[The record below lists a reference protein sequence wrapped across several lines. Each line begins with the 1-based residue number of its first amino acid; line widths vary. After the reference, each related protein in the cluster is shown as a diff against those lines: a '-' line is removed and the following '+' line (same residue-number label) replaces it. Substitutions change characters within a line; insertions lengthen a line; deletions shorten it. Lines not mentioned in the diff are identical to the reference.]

1 MTRALTVA
9 ARDGGMRAVLAD
21 DSVLL
26 RSGLVLLLERH
37 GITVVAEVGDG
48 EQLLAAVAQHEPD
61 IAIVDI
67 RMPPSFTVEGVRA
80 ALAVRRR
87 HPGVAVL
94 LLSQHLEHREALALL
109 QKPGGGVGYLL
120 KDRITDVAGFLRD
133 VRDVAAAGTAID
145 PIVVER
151 LLRRPRASGGVGMLS
166 PREREILARM
176 AAGRANRG
184 ISADLHLSERTV
196 ETHVRSIFAKLGL
209 ADEPDTHRRV
219 LAVLT
224 FLAD

>member
-1 MTRALTVA
+1 
-9 ARDGGMRAVLAD
+9 MRAVLAD

-26 RSGLVLLLERH
+26 RSGLALLLQQQ

-48 EQLLAAVAQHEPD
+48 EQLLAAVAEHQPD
-61 IAIVDI
+61 VAIVDI

-87 HPGVAVL
+87 YPGVAVL

-109 QKPGGGVGYLL
+109 QQPGGGVGYLL

-133 VRDVAAAGTAID
+133 VRRVAASGTAID
-145 PIVVER
+145 PIVVDR
-151 LLRRPRASGGVGMLS
+151 LLRRPRVSVGVGALS

-184 ISADLHLSERTV
+184 ISAELHLSERTV
-196 ETHVRSIFAKLGL
+196 ETHVRSIFVKLGL